1 MPARRSAVLLPD
13 APPGDTGPWEVT
25 IPDWHPLSLNQMI
38 GFNKFVV
45 TRRKHK
51 DAGLVG
57 AACLMAGVPR
67 ATGKRR
73 VTLTI
78 VLGPRQ
84 KGRDPDAFHKST
96 CDSLRSCGA
105 LVNDSKEWV
114 ELPPVRYERA
124 MRRSTRITLEDVG

>member
-1 MPARRSAVLLPD
+1 MPTRRSAVLLPD

-57 AACLMAGVPR
+57 AACLLAGVPR

-78 VLGPRQ
+78 TLGPRQ
-84 KGRDPDAFHKST
+84 KGRDPDAWHKST
-96 CDSLRSCGA
+96 CDSLTSCGA
-105 LVNDSKEWV
+105 LVDDSREWV
-114 ELPPVRYERA
+114 ELPPVQYERGE
-124 MRRSTRITLEDVG
+124 RRSTRITLEDID